1 MSRILHVEDEPEW
14 TSLTR
19 QALADHRVD
28 CAETYNA
35 ALSFLQE
42 HPPYD
47 LALVDLNLVSDND
60 LLGGE
65 ILDLLRARYPMTRRI
80 VVTGSPPK
88 GAVRTNIFE
97 RYGVEEIIIKG
108 ALSLP
113 DLRRVVE
120 DALSRGPNE
129 VPQDVKLRRSEL
141 RQRLR
146 DWRRD
151 REALS
156 RIRLRMQ
163 EANEFLRNAG
173 RAHGQSARRAKDELD
188 ELRSN
193 QETFQQECAALEAR
207 LDGIRSMD
215 DTMSALAEL
224 ERLEATYAS
233 DPKPGPQM

>member
-14 TSLTR
+14 TALTR

-28 CAETYNA
+28 CAETYDM
-35 ALSFLQE
+35 ALAFLQE

-47 LALVDLNLVSDND
+47 LALVDLHLVDDND

-65 ILDLLRARYPMTRRI
+65 ILDLLRARYPTTRRI
-80 VVTGSPPK
+80 VITGSPPK
-88 GAVRTNIFE
+88 GAVRANIFE

-120 DALSRGPNE
+120 DALSSGTDE
-129 VPQDVKLRRSEL
+129 MSQDVKLSRSEL

-151 REALS
+151 REARN
-156 RIRLRMQ
+156 RIRAGLR
-163 EANEFLRNAG
+163 ETNEFLRSAG
-173 RAHGQSARRAKDELD
+173 RVHGQSRLARDELD
-188 ELRSN
+188 AL
-193 QETFQQECAALEAR
+193 ETFRQECAALEAR
-207 LDGIRSMD
+207 LDAIRTMD
-215 DTMSALAEL
+215 DARAALAEL
-224 ERLEATYAS
+224 ERLEATYAN
-233 DPKPGPQM
+233 DTRHR